1 MFKYLL
7 LIGTTA
13 TISYFVWRKYNEVN
27 VPPPPPVT
35 TPKESPR
42 ETTKEQTLKNA
53 ELHKAFAKIL
63 DKDKAHK
70 KKSRKT
76 IDELIEENLK
86 TGSSEMTEEERK
98 LVIEKLKFDIEKL
111 EKEYASPDASIDRNT
126 IELKI
131 AQKREQLE
139 NFEHEYIDIQSLE

>member
-13 TISYFVWRKYNEVN
+13 TISYFTWRKYNEAN
-27 VPPPPPVT
+27 VLPPPPVT
-35 TPKESPR
+35 TPKETPR
-42 ETTKEQTLKNA
+42 EMTKEQTLKNA
-53 ELHKAFAKIL
+53 DLHKAFAKIL
-63 DKDKAHK
+63 DKDKANK
-70 KKSRKT
+70 KRPRRT

-86 TGSSEMTEEERK
+86 TGSSEMTGEERK
-98 LVIEKLKFDIEKL
+98 LVIEKLKIDIEKL
-111 EKEYASPDASIDRNT
+111 GKEYAYTDSLVDRNA

-139 NFEHEYIDIQSLE
+139 NFEYIETQPLE